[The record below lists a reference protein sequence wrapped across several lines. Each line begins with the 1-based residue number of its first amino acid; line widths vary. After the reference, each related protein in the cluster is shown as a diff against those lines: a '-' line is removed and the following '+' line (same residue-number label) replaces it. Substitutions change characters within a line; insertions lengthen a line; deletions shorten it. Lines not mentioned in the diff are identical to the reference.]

1 MREDQVEDHDDDRR
15 SDHRPRRSLA
25 YFQRIAL
32 GVVAVEGR
40 HGGDDEGEE
49 AGFDE
54 RIDDRIEFEIVEQ
67 SRDVVVGD
75 HDARE
80 DGDHPAAG
88 DADQNAQDRQ
98 ERKEEHRSHDAE
110 LTPMISSASIC
121 SVMRI
126 VPISEAMFDPTL
138 PASMSATTVEENS
151 RIIVSRVA

>member
-1 MREDQVEDHDDDRR
+1 MTKAELVKAIAAQTGVEAVTVATVVEQMMEEIRQSMIGGENVYLR
-15 SDHRPRRSLA
+15 GFGSFILKHRAQTVSYTHLDVYKRQA

-98 ERKEEHRSHDAE
+98 ERKEEHRSR
-110 LTPMISSASIC
+110 C
-121 SVMRI
+121 V
-126 VPISEAMFDPTL
+126 
-138 PASMSATTVEENS
+138 
-151 RIIVSRVA
+151 